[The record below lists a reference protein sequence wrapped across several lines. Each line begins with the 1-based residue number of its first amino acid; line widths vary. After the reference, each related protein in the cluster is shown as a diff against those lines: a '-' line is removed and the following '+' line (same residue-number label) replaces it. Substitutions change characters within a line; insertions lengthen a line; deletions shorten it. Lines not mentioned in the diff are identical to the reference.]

1 MGKLKVF
8 WNVFGNCFQNIIF
21 ENGFDVGWVVNFK
34 IFHGGN
40 GINGMSPSYEKAKG
54 QLGM

>member
-1 MGKLKVF
+1 MGAYEQKY
-8 WNVFGNCFQNIIF
+8 GSTIIF
-21 ENGFDVGWVVNFK
+21 EKGFDVGWVVNFK